1 MITQATAFTIAHSIT
16 LGLAMSGHITPLPS
30 IVEPIIALSIMF
42 VAIENMLITELKP
55 WRILIVFFF
64 GLIHGLGFASALK
77 ELALPQSDFFTSII
91 MFNIGVEL
99 GQLAIILFMYFAI
112 AKWFRNKQWYR
123 ARIVMPLSAMIAVI
137 ALYWTIERVFY
148 S

>member
-1 MITQATAFTIAHSIT
+1 MQKTAPTIDRKMVVQKLLSQ
-16 LGLAMSGHITPLPS
+16 LGGGSYL
-30 IVEPIIALSIMF
+30 E
-42 VAIENMLITELKP
+42 
-55 WRILIVFFF
+55 
-64 GLIHGLGFASALK
+64 
-77 ELALPQSDFFTSII
+77 
-91 MFNIGVEL
+91 IGVEL